1 MQDVSNKTKEIDNV
15 FAPSS
20 FSVNYPSERKEEDL
34 MNEKKK
40 QGEEKIY
47 KEVVLGLESD
57 LKNLGMDLTYSSK
70 IIIREIA
77 MNTVLINRIK
87 LYFVCRGLLRDKR
100 MIKPIYTVNKQDSA
114 CPSKTTKSIA
124 YEEQFLYE
132 EEINPV
138 FDKLLPK
145 IQKQINEG
153 LKALALLPVQQIER
167 QKITIIKKL
176 RQRCNA
182 LDKEYIIETKTE
194 KNVGV

>member
-1 MQDVSNKTKEIDNV
+1 MQDASNKTKEIDNV

-20 FSVNYPSERKEEDL
+20 FTVHYPSDKKEENL
-34 MNEKKK
+34 MDEKKK
-40 QGEEKIY
+40 KAEEEVY
-47 KEVVLGLESD
+47 KEVVFGLESD

-70 IIIREIA
+70 MIIREIA
-77 MNTVLINRIK
+77 MNTVLMNRIK

-100 MIKPIYTVNKQDSA
+100 MIKPIYTVNKQDPA
-114 CPSKTTKSIA
+114 YPSKTTKSIT

-138 FDKLLPK
+138 FDRLLPK

-167 QKITIIKKL
+167 QKLTIIKKL
-176 RQRCNA
+176 RQKYEKI
-182 LDKEYIIETKTE
+182 DSEYIIKAEMYNK
-194 KNVGV
+194 KN